1 MAGAGTVI
9 GSELFNLLVIVGS
22 VCLLSGGAGLVLDWR
37 ILAREAGFFALSLS
51 ESDANPLLPK
61 MVGGWWG
68 GLTSVKNALGGTG
81 LTNTAG

>member
-1 MAGAGTVI
+1 LAGAGTVI

-51 ESDANPLLPK
+51 ESDANPLLPQD
-61 MVGGWWG
+61 GG
-68 GLTSVKNALGGTG
+68 GLVGRADIGQNGVGRDGTD
-81 LTNTAG
+81 